1 MSTRK
6 QKQQQYEQ
14 KYGDI
19 PVDYAQRLEWMVD
32 KYKLSPS
39 KMDEILDKR
48 QAMLKNLFYY
58 DYNVIQLLEEPE
70 GASRPRVRLLR
81 SNIIDG
87 IFSKSSKNGDL
98 QKANEEFYDIIEKID
113 KVCS

>member
-1 MSTRK
+1 MSID
-6 QKQQQYEQ
+6 
-14 KYGDI
+14 DI
-19 PVDYAQRLEWMVD
+19 FNKEEIEII
-32 KYKLSPS
+32 S
-39 KMDEILDKR
+39 KNIKIENRIYTEDEL
-48 QAMLKNLFYY
+48 
-58 DYNVIQLLEEPE
+58 
-70 GASRPRVRLLR
+70 RLLR